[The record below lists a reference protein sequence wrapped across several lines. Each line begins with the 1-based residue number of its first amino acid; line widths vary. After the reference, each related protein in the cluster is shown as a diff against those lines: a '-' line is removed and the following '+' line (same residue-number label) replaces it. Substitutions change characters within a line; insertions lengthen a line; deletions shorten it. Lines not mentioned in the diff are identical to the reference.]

1 MQKFTFDIR
10 LPQQVTDA
18 VDGSATGLSLRNP
31 NRFVK
36 MDTLVYG
43 TLVVLVLQLTI
54 CDPNDHSQP
63 SRIS

>member
-18 VDGSATGLSLRNP
+18 VDGSATWAQSTNP

-36 MDTLVYG
+36 LDNARNMELGGAGPATDYLR
-43 TLVVLVLQLTI
+43 
-54 CDPNDHSQP
+54 PKRHSAA